1 MRSRV
6 EHARTPL
13 ESTTQPIKTIARAA
27 GYEDESSFR
36 KLTLMPR
43 NPIVRDGWS
52 GRCEA
57 GAGGMTDG
65 RSPVAALLAGHS
77 LSALTIQQGRE
88 TPPRRGHQVSF
99 CI

>member
-36 KLTLMPR
+36 KLTLMSR

-57 GAGGMTDG
+57 DAGGMTDG
-65 RSPVAALLAGHS
+65 RSPVAALS
-77 LSALTIQQGRE
+77 LGKA
-88 TPPRRGHQVSF
+88 
-99 CI
+99 